1 MRTPIIQRRGAMA
14 PIVVA
19 AMLATLLL
27 ASTANAGSLSAD
39 QLTARGWTCVPF
51 VPANRTSCFNSG
63 LGRPFPGNPDPPP
76 TYTFLA
82 FDLTTGD
89 LLGSGHLVRQDLYE
103 GQPCAPGEDLYVFRA
118 PIGYYECL
126 HQ

>member
-1 MRTPIIQRRGAMA
+1 MRTSIILRRLTVA
-14 PIVVA
+14 PIVAA
-19 AMLATLLL
+19 AMLAAVLLT
-27 ASTANAGSLSAD
+27 STANAGSLSAD
-39 QLTARGWTCVPF
+39 QLTAHGWTCVPF

-63 LGRPFPGNPDPPP
+63 LGRPFPGNSEPSP

-89 LLGSGHLVRQDLYE
+89 YLGTGHLVRQDVYA
-103 GQPCAPGEDLYVFRA
+103 GQPCAPGDDLYVFRA

-126 HQ
+126 HT